1 MTIFRVEAGPRVR
14 GTLYFFGI
22 AAVIA
27 VWLEFLIIR
36 HHAVFGVVSIVLGA
50 SLVVLAARQ
59 ERRGGWLLLM
69 LIGATSAILQ
79 LLWVTTSLYPL
90 WIAALIT
97 TLALAGS
104 SWALAWESRRRV
116 KLTGAARSRR
126 WLARA
131 GGFLGA
137 GLATI
142 VSLAFVVLA
151 ITPVPVTQW
160 LQTSTGFGNSF
171 EAPAATETRVVNGS
185 RLTNDVQY
193 GTQYPN
199 SFLDIYIADDDPS
212 VARPTYVVVH
222 GGGFIVGSK
231 TNGDPNAAGGPP
243 FAVGSGPILDAGYN
257 VVAIDYGLAPG
268 VPYPTPVIQLGEAI
282 DFLQEHGAE
291 YGLDMSRVVL
301 AGGSAGGHIVG
312 QYTNIQTNPDYA
324 GEMGIEPTISPSRLE
339 AVVLDSAA
347 LVPAKAGY
355 TQLPSLGND
364 FLFDLSLRSYVGT
377 SQHQLTE
384 ANIILHTGSA
394 FPPAFITDGNT
405 ATFADQ
411 AKELSTR
418 LTELGVRNQVD
429 LPPVSDAVLGHAF
442 MYSPS
447 LSTDEYNEKKI
458 AFLADVL
465 G

>member
-14 GTLYFFGI
+14 GTLVLLGTV
-22 AAVIA
+22 AVLA

-36 HHAVFGVVSIVLGA
+36 HHAIFGVVNILLGA
-50 SLVVLAARQ
+50 ILAVLAMQRG
-59 ERRGGWLLLM
+59 RRGGWLLLT
-69 LIGATSAILQ
+69 LVGAVSAVLQ

-90 WIAALIT
+90 WIAAFIATL
-97 TLALAGS
+97 TLAAC
-104 SWALAWESRRRV
+104 SWAVAWGSRRHV

-126 WLARA
+126 WIARA
-131 GGFLGA
+131 GAFLGA
-137 GLATI
+137 GLATV

-151 ITPVPVTQW
+151 ITPAPATESIQA
-160 LQTSTGFGNSF
+160 STGFGNSF
-171 EAPAATETRVVNGS
+171 EAAAATETRVVNGS
-185 RLTNDVQY
+185 RLTNDIQY
-193 GTQYPN
+193 GTRYPN
-199 SFLDIYIADDDPS
+199 SFLDIYIADNDPS

-243 FAVGSGPILDAGYN
+243 FAVGGGPVLDAGYN

-291 YGLDMSRVVL
+291 FGLDMSRVVL

-312 QYTNIQTNPDYA
+312 QYANIQTNPDYA
-324 GEMGIEPTISPSRLE
+324 GEMGIAPTISPSRLE

-355 TQLPSLGND
+355 TQEPSLAND

-377 SQHQLTE
+377 SQHQLAE
-384 ANIILHTGSA
+384 ANIILHAGPA
-394 FPPAFITDGNT
+394 FPPSFITDGNT

-411 AKELSTR
+411 AEELSTK
-418 LTELGVRNQVD
+418 LTELGVRNEVD
-429 LPPVSDAVLGHAF
+429 LPPVSNAVLGHAF

-447 LSTDEYNEKKI
+447 PSTDEYNEKKI

-465 G
+465 R